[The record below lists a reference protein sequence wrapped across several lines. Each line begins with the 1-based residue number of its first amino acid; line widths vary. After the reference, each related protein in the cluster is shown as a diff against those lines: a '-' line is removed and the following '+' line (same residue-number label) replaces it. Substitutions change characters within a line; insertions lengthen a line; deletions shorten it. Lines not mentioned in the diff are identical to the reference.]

1 MGRCRDRRTTAH
13 IHATQQEIDG
23 VLATTTT
30 ITADGSTRSLPSP
43 ALFVAH
49 GAAATTISSAPG
61 RLPSTA
67 ALVTAAVGT
76 AALAADAFRAGPSR
90 WCNAISFPWLSIHGR
105 LQRDGGR
112 GHPRSVHSP
121 LRAARMYR
129 ERNST
134 GEGVVRSQ
142 WETTARCGGYCHKHP
157 HAVSWDRP
165 SPPPPSKDLAALSLG
180 TATHLASPPLSHVKN
195 RTSASTQSPPGRHG
209 GDQGAARRGV
219 GDDAHDLQGRACA
232 PTPSPSRHTRG
243 RATPPSPAR
252 CRRRTRSR
260 HTECQQQGERRTNGV
275 WVSLPRCG
283 ASRRPAGVQQGS
295 GRQTTRAG
303 PRRNT
308 VVPATTRRRSD

>member
-1 MGRCRDRRTTAH
+1 MGEQVLLPVALLAEPLLAGRVGAGKGTLLQVNKARVLVQVAPSAKAGSASGTPVWFLLEVYRRDVLLLVSALPKCRVANRAREGAGGLLN
-13 IHATQQEIDG
+13 AT
-23 VLATTTT
+23 
-30 ITADGSTRSLPSP
+30 PS
-43 ALFVAH
+43 
-49 GAAATTISSAPG
+49 GAARPKA
-61 RLPSTA
+61 RR
-67 ALVTAAVGT
+67 
-76 AALAADAFRAGPSR
+76 RAS
-90 WCNAISFPWLSIHGR
+90 
-105 LQRDGGR
+105 
-112 GHPRSVHSP
+112 
-121 LRAARMYR
+121 
-129 ERNST
+129 
-134 GEGVVRSQ
+134 
-142 WETTARCGGYCHKHP
+142 
-157 HAVSWDRP
+157 
-165 SPPPPSKDLAALSLG
+165 
-180 TATHLASPPLSHVKN
+180 LASPPLSHVKN